1 MQAKVALVKTDDQKA
16 VNVFQ
21 NTSSTK
27 VLVDVP
33 HRDASVENDSQ
44 DVQISASV
52 ADAPAGNT
60 PKALRSDWD
69 LSLPKVGHQP
79 ATPQTGPQFDTTV

>member
-1 MQAKVALVKTDDQKA
+1 MQAKVALEKTDDQKA
-16 VNVFQ
+16 GNVFQ

-27 VLVDVP
+27 ALVDVP
-33 HRDASVENDSQ
+33 RRHASVENDSQ
-44 DVQISASV
+44 DVQISASI

-60 PKALRSDWD
+60 PKILRSDWD

-79 ATPQTGPQFDTTV
+79 ATPQTDPQLDTTL